1 MPDNPLPTLNATLNF
16 IALIFLIF
24 GRYYVKKGNVTRHWQ
39 FMSAALF
46 TSALFLTS
54 YLYYHFVVGS
64 PVRYEGVG
72 WLKGLYYLVLFPHI
86 LLATAQVPFILAVV
100 WSALTKR
107 FTIHVKLVR
116 WVWPVWVYV
125 SVTGVLV
132 YLMLYIFP
140 HGSGL

>member
-1 MPDNPLPTLNATLNF
+1 MPETIFPTVNACLNF
-16 IALIFLIF
+16 TALVFLLL
-24 GRYYVKKGNVTRHWQ
+24 GRRAVKRGNITAHWRW
-39 FMSAALF
+39 MTLALS

-64 PVRYEGVG
+64 EVKYAGTG
-72 WLKGLYYLVLFPHI
+72 FMKGLYYLILFPHI
-86 LLATAQVPFILAVV
+86 LLATAQLPFIGVAV
-100 WSALTKR
+100 WSALTRK
-107 FTIHVKLVR
+107 FVLHVKVVR

-140 HGSGL
+140 HG